1 MTKLSELI
9 KDRETFEPATEED
22 FFVFGIEVDTD
33 EIEPPRNVREIGLIA
48 KTEDGELTNEV
59 LDVTI
64 SYILAG
70 IDVLVEFPS
79 DVDIGDPRHLMATA
93 ASINASLSLLPPAE
107 LTDESFEAYCQR
119 LEAVTSAYLRQL
131 TMTKFVMPITNYL
144 QYCFTEV
151 LDGDKAKSFV
161 PEDGYVLTRFHQSM
175 TIEQSD
181 NLKARVRKV
190 IIDHFDGEYGFRT
203 FALGLMGSVTGAV
216 ENSLAEIADEY
227 SKKIP
232 PAGWYWLLR
241 KEDSAFIMS
250 RFDGVATWHVEQPD
264 GALAPIATSEAGRD
278 HVLIEAALSPAE
290 RHQKESAA
298 IGETETADEQA
309 DGAVPQADVEADVP
323 AVPEPEQA

>member
-9 KDRETFEPATEED
+9 KDRESFGPTSEED

-33 EIEPPRNVREIGLIA
+33 DVTPPQNVREIGLIA

-70 IDVLVEFPS
+70 IDVLVEFPA

-93 ASINASLSLLPPAE
+93 ASVNASLSFLPPKEVTAGS
-107 LTDESFEAYCQR
+107 LEAYCQR

-144 QYCFTEV
+144 QYCYIEV
-151 LDGDKAKSFV
+151 LDPEASKTFV
-161 PEDGYVLTRFHQSM
+161 PEDGYVLSRFHESM

-181 NLKARVRKV
+181 LLKERVRKV
-190 IIDHFDGEYGFRT
+190 IVDHFGGEYEFRT
-203 FALGLMGSVTGAV
+203 FALGLMGAVSGAV
-216 ENSLAEIADEY
+216 ESSIAEVVEERRRQV
-227 SKKIP
+227 P

-241 KEDSAFIMS
+241 KADSVFVMS
-250 RFDGVATWHVEQPD
+250 CFDGVETWQVEQPD
-264 GALAPIATSEAGRD
+264 GSLLAIPTSGAGRD
-278 HVLIEAALSPAE
+278 HLLIEAALSPAA
-290 RHQKESAA
+290 RAPADPAA
-298 IGETETADEQA
+298 ETR
-309 DGAVPQADVEADVP
+309 PEADSE
-323 AVPEPEQA
+323 AEAEGEA